1 MVPSSIAGTLALY
14 VMGLMAFVLVV
25 PDLVQ
30 FAGRVSRKH
39 VVLSATIALVIAGML
54 GSVYATTTP
63 GPRPRPPKPP
73 VVFAPLSESCE
84 AGDDPPEGAI
94 AYDETEF
101 VKGGWHCCF
110 CGCLWICKD

>member
-54 GSVYATTTP
+54 GSVYAITP
-63 GPRPRPPKPP
+63 SMMSFPIHRTATGMNERTMRS
-73 VVFAPLSESCE
+73 AR
-84 AGDDPPEGAI
+84 I
-94 AYDETEF
+94 AA
-101 VKGGWHCCF
+101 V
-110 CGCLWICKD
+110 